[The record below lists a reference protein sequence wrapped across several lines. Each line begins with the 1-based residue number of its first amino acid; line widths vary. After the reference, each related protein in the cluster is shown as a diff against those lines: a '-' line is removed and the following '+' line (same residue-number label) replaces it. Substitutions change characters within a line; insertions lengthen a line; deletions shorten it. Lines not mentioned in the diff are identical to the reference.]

1 MPDLRPERGKKE
13 IKQKAKGGM
22 GGMGGR
28 LVFCE
33 FFLRRKQ
40 VEGVTSFG
48 HAFADLSPQ
57 LARSHLHAR
66 ARRSRACGTSDDWRG
81 AAGACSRCQSL
92 PPRRFC
98 IFRLAP
104 QGYAPNIVPENFQ
117 GTVVPT
123 QPYG

>member
-13 IKQKAKGGM
+13 RKQKNA
-22 GGMGGR
+22 GMGGR
-28 LVFCE
+28 RKWRILFTSE
-33 FFLRRKQ
+33 ASGRRNILR
-40 VEGVTSFG
+40 G